1 MNKTQIAQKI
11 LEAINYDINNI
22 NENYISVEH
31 KIAPKEFIN
40 KIYGSFEALRR
51 FVDEGV
57 GNGSLRLEDNGD
69 NSSNN
74 VSSIHASDNDSG
86 SSDSNDGS
94 SGSGNK
100 KVVKIMKHDGTV
112 LKATVPSGMNLKEIL
127 KSANIDTEEGFEIRV
142 NNSKEEDPFS
152 VPDDGSL
159 ISATRQIKGN

>member
-11 LEAINYDINNI
+11 LEAINYDLNNLS
-22 NENYISVEH
+22 ENYVSVEH

-40 KIYGSFEALRR
+40 KVYGSFEALKG
-51 FVDEGV
+51 FVDEGI
-57 GNGSLRLEDNGD
+57 GNGSLKLKDDKGSSNAFSVFSEEPASTSSDNGGT
-69 NSSNN
+69 NGG
-74 VSSIHASDNDSG
+74 G
-86 SSDSNDGS
+86 S
-94 SGSGNK
+94 K

-112 LKATVPSGMNLKEIL
+112 LKATVPAGMNLKEIL

>member
-11 LEAINYDINNI
+11 LEAINYNLNNL
-22 NENYISVEH
+22 NENYISVDH
-31 KIAPKEFIN
+31 KIAPREFIN
-40 KIYGSFEALRR
+40 KIYGSFEALRS

-57 GNGSLRLEDNGD
+57 GNGTLKLEEN
-69 NSSNN
+69 NNTSN
-74 VSSIHASDNDSG
+74 VIASITPNESKSSDNNGGSG
-86 SSDSNDGS
+86 
-94 SGSGNK
+94 GNK

-112 LKATVPSGMNLKEIL
+112 LKATVPAGMNLKEIL
-127 KSANIDTEEGFEIRV
+127 KSADIDTEEGFEIRV

>member
-11 LEAINYDINNI
+11 LEAINYNLNNL
-22 NENYISVEH
+22 NENYISVDH

-40 KIYGSFEALRR
+40 KIYGSFEALRS

-57 GNGSLRLEDNGD
+57 GNGTLKLGEESNASNTISSMPSSTYDNE
-69 NSSNN
+69 
-74 VSSIHASDNDSG
+74 SG
-86 SSDSNDGS
+86 SSDSNGGGS
-94 SGSGNK
+94 GGNK

-112 LKATVPSGMNLKEIL
+112 LKATVPAGMNLKEIL
-127 KSANIDTEEGFEIRV
+127 KSADIDTEEGFEIRV